1 MATPRYDALVTKL
14 RNWSNRDTDV
24 LDNNQINDCLEYA
37 ADDCYRLL
45 RIPPLER
52 VITYAAITADQAGGN
67 TIDIPSDLSSFIQL
81 RRQFE
86 TQGGGQLG
94 TSPYVVYTEKA
105 DIRSFYDIETCKYEY
120 NRWTR
125 QGNQM
130 HVYPDLNEGDVFE
143 LYYYRRLPPLN
154 SVYVVNAAN
163 ANAGLITITADN
175 TDPDACPLYEET
187 VDGVVTYFDAQD
199 DMATRTL
206 VYGIG
211 TESPHWL
218 KDDHERTVLY
228 GGLYYAFSFLQEP
241 DQMVTYKRLF
251 DDEIGKLNDEE
262 NLRKYQGGGSQ
273 IHFATGG
280 LI

>member
-14 RNWSNRDTDV
+14 RNWSNRDMDV

-81 RRQFE
+81 RRQSPI
-86 TQGGGQLG
+86 QGGGQLG
-94 TSPYVVYTEKA
+94 TSPYIVYTEKA

-163 ANAGLITITADN
+163 ANAGLITITADGTN
-175 TDPDACPLYEET
+175 PDACPLYEET
-187 VDGVVTYFDAQD
+187 VDGVTTYYDSHD